1 MSDVESEPVVTEEPV
16 VAPKTKKARKK
27 AAKIAADAEAPVVPA
42 PAPTKKGRKKA
53 AKIAAEEVKEPAPVA
68 VKVDKSTKMTDAQK
82 TSLREHMLAQHAD
95 GKMSVSEGKS
105 MRMKLM
111 SRMRKGMTLE
121 EAHKD
126 IA

>member
-1 MSDVESEPVVTEEPV
+1 MSDVETEKPVVV
-16 VAPKTKKARKK
+16 PKTKKARKK
-27 AAKIAADAEAPVVPA
+27 AEKVAQAAEAVEA

-53 AKIAAEEVKEPAPVA
+53 AAAKAATPSPAPAPEPA
-68 VKVDKSTKMTDAQK
+68 KSDKSTKMTDSQK

>member
-1 MSDVESEPVVTEEPV
+1 MSEVESDPVVVEEPV
-16 VAPKTKKARKK
+16 VVSKKKGRKK
-27 AAKIAADAEAPVVPA
+27 AVKTQEPAEPA

-53 AKIAAEEVKEPAPVA
+53 AAAKAAAAPAPA
-68 VKVDKSTKMTDAQK
+68 PAPEPVKIDKSTKMTDAQK

-95 GKMSVSEGKS
+95 GKMSVKDGKS

-121 EAHKD
+121 EAKKD

>member
-1 MSDVESEPVVTEEPV
+1 MSDVETEKPVVV
-16 VAPKTKKARKK
+16 PKTKKASKK
-27 AAKIAADAEAPVVPA
+27 VVKVAEPEVEA

-53 AKIAAEEVKEPAPVA
+53 AAAKAAAAPALG
-68 VKVDKSTKMTDAQK
+68 DKSTKMTDSQK
-82 TSLREHMLAQHAD
+82 TDLKAHMMAKTAD
-95 GKMSVSEGKS
+95 GMTISEARS
-105 MRMKLM
+105 TRMKLM

>member
-1 MSDVESEPVVTEEPV
+1 MSDVESDPVVTKEPVVV
-16 VAPKTKKARKK
+16 PKKKGRKK
-27 AAKIAADAEAPVVPA
+27 AVKVAEPEVEA

-53 AKIAAEEVKEPAPVA
+53 AAAKAAAPAPA
-68 VKVDKSTKMTDAQK
+68 PAPEPVKSDKSTKMTDSQK

-111 SRMRKGMTLE
+111 SRVRKGMTLE
-121 EAHKD
+121 EAVKD

>member
-1 MSDVESEPVVTEEPV
+1 MSDVESDPVVVEDPV
-16 VAPKTKKARKK
+16 VVPKTKKARKK
-27 AAKIAADAEAPVVPA
+27 AVKAAQPEVEA
-42 PAPTKKGRKKA
+42 PAPTKKGRKKVAA
-53 AKIAAEEVKEPAPVA
+53 AKAAAPAPA
-68 VKVDKSTKMTDAQK
+68 PAPEPVKVDKSTKMTDDQK

-121 EAHKD
+121 EAQKD

>member
-1 MSDVESEPVVTEEPV
+1 MSDVESDPVVVEEPV
-16 VAPKTKKARKK
+16 VVPKTKKARKK
-27 AAKIAADAEAPVVPA
+27 AVKAAQPEVEA

-53 AKIAAEEVKEPAPVA
+53 AAKAAAPAPA
-68 VKVDKSTKMTDAQK
+68 PEPVKIDKSTKMTDAQK
-82 TSLREHMLAQHAD
+82 TSLREHMLSQHAD

-111 SRMRKGMTLE
+111 SRVRKGMTLE
-121 EAHKD
+121 EAVKD

>member
-1 MSDVESEPVVTEEPV
+1 MSDVESDPVVVEEPV
-16 VAPKTKKARKK
+16 VVPKTKKARKK
-27 AAKIAADAEAPVVPA
+27 AVKAAQPAEEVEA
-42 PAPTKKGRKKA
+42 PAPTKKGRKKVAA
-53 AKIAAEEVKEPAPVA
+53 AKAAAPAPA
-68 VKVDKSTKMTDAQK
+68 PAPEPVKADKSTKMTDDQK

-121 EAHKD
+121 EAQKD

>member
-1 MSDVESEPVVTEEPV
+1 MSDVESDPVVVEEPV
-16 VAPKTKKARKK
+16 VVPKTKKARKK
-27 AAKIAADAEAPVVPA
+27 AVKAAQPAEEVEA

-53 AKIAAEEVKEPAPVA
+53 AAAKAAAPAPA
-68 VKVDKSTKMTDAQK
+68 PEPVKIDKSTKMTDEQK

-95 GKMSVSEGKS
+95 GKMTVSEGKS

>member
-1 MSDVESEPVVTEEPV
+1 MSDHVIEESEPVVVEEPV
-16 VAPKTKKARKK
+16 VAPKTKKGRKK
-27 AAKIAADAEAPVVPA
+27 AAKAAAPEVEA

-53 AKIAAEEVKEPAPVA
+53 AAAKAAAPAPA
-68 VKVDKSTKMTDAQK
+68 PEPVKIDKSTKMTDEQK

-95 GKMSVSEGKS
+95 GKMTVSEGKS

>member
-1 MSDVESEPVVTEEPV
+1 MSDHVIEESEPVVTEEPV
-16 VAPKTKKARKK
+16 VVPKKKGRKK
-27 AAKIAADAEAPVVPA
+27 AVKVAEPEVEA

-53 AKIAAEEVKEPAPVA
+53 AAAKAAAPAPA
-68 VKVDKSTKMTDAQK
+68 PEPVKIDKSTKMTDDQK

-95 GKMSVSEGKS
+95 GKMTVSEGKS

-121 EAHKD
+121 EAQKD